1 MDDNLGYPQKWVNT
15 IPFPIHS
22 KKWMIT
28 AAVPPWQNPETSRH
42 VLPKLHR
49 ALGHFSLS
57 SRGHDGQHFG
67 LLSTHGTCGKKHLKH
82 GGFIGF
88 IWFIYDLYMIYMVYI
103 WFIWYI
109 YMIYMWF
116 FIGWTSMKCGN
127 TCGKNGW
134 KKAGDIRVKFWRWK
148 TRRCWS
154 ST

>member
-1 MDDNLGYPQKWVNT
+1 MGEHNSLPNPFKKMDDHCRSTPMTKPGD
-15 IPFPIHS
+15 FPS
-22 KKWMIT
+22 RPAKTSPRSWAFLPDQPWPRWPALWTPLDPRNMWKKTFETWWIYRIYMIY
-28 AAVPPWQNPETSRH
+28 
-42 VLPKLHR
+42 
-49 ALGHFSLS
+49 
-57 SRGHDGQHFG
+57 
-67 LLSTHGTCGKKHLKH
+67 
-82 GGFIGF
+82 
-88 IWFIYDLYMIYMVYI
+88 IWFIYDLYGIYMIYMV
-103 WFIWYI
+103 YI